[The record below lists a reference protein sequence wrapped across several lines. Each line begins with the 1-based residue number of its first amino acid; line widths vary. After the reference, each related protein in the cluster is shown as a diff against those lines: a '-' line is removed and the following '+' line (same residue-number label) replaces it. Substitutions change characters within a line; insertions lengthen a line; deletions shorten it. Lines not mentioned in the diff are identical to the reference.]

1 MLNKK
6 ISVLLC
12 YVTLLSLP
20 LAYAKTE
27 DPLNVFACEPEWA
40 ALATQLGG
48 ERLAVY
54 SATSAK
60 QDPHHIQARPSLIA
74 KARNADLLI
83 CTGAELEVGW
93 LPILLR
99 KAGNGKIMHGQPGHF
114 SAAEHVQLLEQA
126 TRLDRSMGDVH
137 AAGNPHFHLDPYR
150 IRQIALSLSKTL
162 RAIDPAYQTHYQHQL
177 TLFIQRF
184 DSSIAKWEALAKP
197 LQGKKVVVHH
207 DTWIYLEQWLKLNK
221 VATLEAKSG
230 IPPSSTHLSQ
240 VLGKVHATTAD
251 FIIHTDYQ
259 SDRAARWLSEKTNTP
274 VISLS
279 SSIANGEDIFQWFDR
294 LINTLLETT
303 P

>member
-1 MLNKK
+1 MLSKK
-6 ISVLLC
+6 TSAFLC
-12 YVTLLSLP
+12 CLTLLSLP
-20 LAYAKTE
+20 LVHAKTE

-48 ERLAVY
+48 DRLSIY

-83 CTGAELEVGW
+83 CTGAELEIGW

-99 KAGNGKIMHGQPGHF
+99 KAGNGKIMPSQPGHF

-150 IRQIALSLSKTL
+150 IKQIALGLSKTL
-162 RAIDPAYQTHYQHQL
+162 REIDPVYQTHYQHQL

-197 LQGKKVVVHH
+197 LQGKKIVVHH
-207 DTWIYLEQWLKLNK
+207 DTWIYLEQWLNFDK

-240 VLGKVHATTAD
+240 VLEKIRATQAD

-259 SDRAARWLSEKTNTP
+259 NDRAARWLSEKTNIP

-279 SSIANGEDIFQWFDR
+279 SSVANGEDIFQWFDG
-294 LINTLLETT
+294 LINALLETT

>member
-1 MLNKK
+1 MLTKK
-6 ISVLLC
+6 ISAFLYCLS
-12 YVTLLSLP
+12 LLSLP
-20 LAYAKTE
+20 LVHAKAE

-48 ERLAVY
+48 DRLSIY

-74 KARNADLLI
+74 KARQAELLI
-83 CTGAELEVGW
+83 CTGAELEIGW

-99 KAGNGKIMHGQPGHF
+99 KAGNGNIMPGQPGHF
-114 SAAEHVQLLEQA
+114 SAADHVQLLEQA

-150 IRQIALSLSKTL
+150 IKQIALGLSKTL
-162 RAIDPAYQTHYQHQL
+162 REIDPVYQTHYQHQL

-197 LQGKKVVVHH
+197 LQGKKIVVHH
-207 DTWIYLEQWLKLNK
+207 DTWVYLEQWLNFDK

-240 VLGKVHATTAD
+240 VLEKMRATQAD

-259 SDRAARWLSEKTNTP
+259 NDRAARWLSEKTNIP

-279 SSIANGEDIFQWFDR
+279 SSVANGEDIFQWFDG
-294 LINTLLETT
+294 LINALLETT